1 MLRILFYNKIHINN
15 KMFIYSLYYNVF
27 KQHKF
32 QQLNID
38 SNLKQP
44 NLHKENIE
52 IVVAAKAEVIRE
64 ILVQ

>member
-15 KMFIYSLYYNVF
+15 KMLIYSLYYNVF

-32 QQLNID
+32 QQLNTD

-44 NLHKENIE
+44 NLHKENME